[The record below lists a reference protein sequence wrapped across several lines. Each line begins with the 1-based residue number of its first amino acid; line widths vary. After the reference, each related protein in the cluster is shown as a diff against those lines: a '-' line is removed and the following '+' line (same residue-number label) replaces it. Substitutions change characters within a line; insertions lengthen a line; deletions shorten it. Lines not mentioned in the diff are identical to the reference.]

1 MAFLGKAW
9 RFLVGVKDALV
20 LLLLLV
26 FFGALY
32 ALLSGTPNAGKVEAG
47 ALLVTLDGSIVE
59 QPESASP
66 AELLSGAASNAGQ
79 IRLRDVV
86 YGIETAAKDDR
97 VKVLALDLDSFWG
110 GGQVALQRV
119 GNALEKFRKTG
130 KPVIAFATAYTDDS
144 YLLAAHAS
152 EVWLDPMGMTFIAG
166 PGGTQPYFK
175 GLIDKLGVNVHV
187 YRVGKFKSF
196 IEPYTLSEQ
205 SPEAKAAGQGLADAL
220 FSAWKA
226 DVKAAR
232 PKAKL
237 DSYIANPATTVA
249 GGSFSKAALTAGM
262 VDKLGDRIAWSRRIG
277 EIAGKDS
284 DTAADIFRGTEFAD
298 YLAAHPFTPH
308 GGKIGVMTVAGSI
321 VDGEAPAGTAGGDTI
336 ARLILDAVAK
346 GDLDALVVR
355 VDSPGGS
362 ALASERIRLAIMEAK
377 KAKLPVIVSMGN
389 VAASGGYWI
398 ATAGDKV
405 FAEPA
410 TITGSIGVFGIIP
423 TFENTAAKIGVSGDG
438 VATTPLSGQPDILRG
453 TNAVTDQLIQ
463 GGVEDIYRRFT
474 GLVAAERKLPL
485 ARVEEI
491 AQGRVWDGG
500 SARQLGLIDAFGSL
514 DDAVAEA
521 AKRAKL
527 DPAKVRPLYLDRVPS
542 WMEMF
547 AQGWFTEEPATPARD
562 AWSKAI
568 LRQQAAM
575 ATGLEDGLHVL
586 SGPAVQVRCLSCPS
600 VPRQK
605 ARDSLFKTL
614 LNKVFS

>member
-20 LLLLLV
+20 LVLMLV

-32 ALLSGTPNAGKVEAG
+32 TLLSGAPNAGQVQEG
-47 ALLVTLDGSIVE
+47 ALLVALDGSIVE
-59 QPESASP
+59 QPEVASP
-66 AELLSGAASNAGQ
+66 AEILSGAANEVRQ
-79 IRLRDVV
+79 NRLRDVV
-86 YGIETAAKDDR
+86 HGIEMAATDDR
-97 VKVLALDLDSFWG
+97 VKVVALDLDSFWG

-130 KPVIAFATAYTDDS
+130 KPIIAFATAYTDDS

-196 IEPYTLSEQ
+196 VEPYTRSEQ
-205 SPEAKAAGQGLADAL
+205 SPEAKAAGQALADAL

-232 PKAKL
+232 PKAQL
-237 DSYIANPATTVA
+237 DGYIANPATSAA
-249 GGSFSKAALTAGM
+249 GGSYSKAALNAGM
-262 VDKLGDRIAWSRRIG
+262 VDKLGDRIAWSRRVAA
-277 EIAGKDS
+277 IAGTDS
-284 DTAADIFRGTEFAD
+284 DAAADTFRGTEFPD
-298 YLAAHPFTPH
+298 YLAAHPFAPH
-308 GGKIGVMTVAGSI
+308 GGKVGIVTVAGDI
-321 VDGEAPAGTAGGDTI
+321 VDGEAPAGTAGGETI
-336 ARLILDAVAK
+336 SRIILDAVAT

-362 ALASERIRLAIMEAK
+362 ALAAERIRLAVMEAK
-377 KAKLPVIVSMGN
+377 RAKLPVIVSMGN

-398 ATAGDKV
+398 STAGDKV
-405 FAEPA
+405 FAEPS
-410 TITGSIGVFGIIP
+410 TITGSIGVFGILP

-438 VATTPLSGQPDILRG
+438 ISTTPLSGQPDVLRG
-453 TNAVTDQLIQ
+453 TNAITDQLMQ

-474 GLVAAERKLPL
+474 GLVAAERKIPL

-527 DPAKVRPLYLDRVPS
+527 DPAKVRPLYLDRIPS
-542 WMEMF
+542 WMELF
-547 AQGWFTEEPATPARD
+547 AQGWFAEEPATPARD
-562 AWSKAI
+562 AWSRVI
-568 LRQQAAM
+568 LRQQAAT
-575 ATGLEDGLHVL
+575 ATGLADGFNVL
-586 SGPAVQVRCLSCPS
+586 SGPAVQVRCLSCPA
-600 VPRQK
+600 VPRLK
-605 ARDSLFKTL
+605 ARDSFFKSL
-614 LNKVFS
+614 LNKVIS

>member
-20 LLLLLV
+20 LILLLA
-26 FFGALY
+26 FFGGLY
-32 ALLSGTPNAGKVEAG
+32 TLLSGTPNAGQVQDG
-47 ALLVTLDGSIVE
+47 ALLVTLEGSIVE
-59 QPESASP
+59 QPAVATP
-66 AELLSGAASNAGQ
+66 AELLSGAANAARQ
-79 IRLRDVV
+79 NRLRDVV
-86 YGIETAAKDDR
+86 HGIETAADDKR

-175 GLIDKLGVNVHV
+175 GLIDKLGVNVHI

-196 IEPYTLSEQ
+196 VEPFTRTDQ
-205 SPEAKAAGQGLADAL
+205 SPEAKAAGQALADAL

-237 DSYIANPATTVA
+237 DDYTADPAAAIA
-249 GGSFSKAALTAGM
+249 GGSYSNAALNAGM
-262 VDKLGDRIAWSRRIG
+262 VDKLGDRIAWSRRIAS
-277 EIAGKDS
+277 IAGTERDA
-284 DTAADIFRGTEFAD
+284 AADTFRGTEFPD

-308 GGKIGVMTVAGSI
+308 GGKVGIVTVAGDI
-321 VDGEAPAGTAGGDTI
+321 TDGEAPAGTAGGDTI
-336 ARLILDAVAK
+336 SRIILDAVAT

-362 ALASERIRLAIMEAK
+362 ALASERIRLALMEAK
-377 KAKLPVIVSMGN
+377 KAKLPVVVSMGN

-398 ATAGDKV
+398 STAGDKV
-405 FAEPA
+405 FAEPS
-410 TITGSIGVFGIIP
+410 TVTGSIGVFGILP
-423 TFENTAAKIGVSGDG
+423 TFENTAARIGVSGDG
-438 VATTPLSGQPDILRG
+438 VATTPLSGQPDLLRG
-453 TNAVTDQLIQ
+453 TNAVTDQLMQ

-474 GLVAAERKLPL
+474 RLVATERKLPL
-485 ARVEEI
+485 TRVEEI

-521 AKRAKL
+521 ARRAKL
-527 DPAKVRPLYLDRVPS
+527 DPAKVRPLYLDRMPS
-542 WMEMF
+542 WMELF
-547 AQGWFTEEPATPARD
+547 AQGWLSEEPATPARD
-562 AWSKAI
+562 ALSRI
-568 LRQQAAM
+568 IMRQQAVT
-575 ATGLEDGLHVL
+575 ATGLADGLNVL
-586 SGPAVQVRCLSCPS
+586 SGPAVQIRCLSCPA

-605 ARDSLFKTL
+605 ARDSFFKSL
-614 LNKVFS
+614 LNKVIS

>member
-20 LLLLLV
+20 LILLLI

-32 ALLSGTPNAGKVEAG
+32 TLLSGTPNAGQVEDG
-47 ALLVTLDGSIVE
+47 ALLVALDGAIVE

-66 AELLSGAASNAGQ
+66 AELLSGAASNVGQ
-79 IRLRDVV
+79 NRLRDVV
-86 YGIETAAKDDR
+86 HGIETAADDKR
-97 VKVLALDLDSFWG
+97 VKVIALDLDSFWG

-196 IEPYTLSEQ
+196 VEPYTRSEQ
-205 SPEAKAAGQGLADAL
+205 SPEAKAAGQVLADAL

-237 DSYIANPATTVA
+237 DAFIANPATVA
-249 GGSFSKAALTAGM
+249 AEGSYSKAALNAGM
-262 VDKLGDRIAWSRRIG
+262 VDKLGDRITWSRRIA
-277 EIAGKDS
+277 EIAGTDS
-284 DTAADIFRGTEFAD
+284 DAAADSFRGTEFAD
-298 YLAAHPFTPH
+298 YIAAHPFRAH
-308 GGKIGVMTVAGSI
+308 GGKVGVVTIAGDI
-321 VDGEAPAGTAGGDTI
+321 VDGEAPAGTAGGETI
-336 ARLILDAVAK
+336 SRIILDAVAA

-362 ALASERIRLAIMEAK
+362 ALAAERIRLAVMEAK

-398 ATAGDKV
+398 STAGDKV

-410 TITGSIGVFGIIP
+410 TITGSIGVFGILP

-438 VATTPLSGQPDILRG
+438 IATTPLSGQPDILRG
-453 TNAVTDQLIQ
+453 TNAMTDQLMQ

-474 GLVAAERKLPL
+474 GLVAASRKLPL
-485 ARVEEI
+485 ARVQEI

-527 DPAKVRPLYLDRVPS
+527 DPEKVRPFYLDRIPS
-542 WMEMF
+542 WFELL

-562 AWSKAI
+562 AWSKVI

-575 ATGLEDGLHVL
+575 ATGLEDGFHVL

-600 VPRQK
+600 VPRLK
-605 ARDSLFKTL
+605 ARDSFFKTL
-614 LNKVFS
+614 LNKVIS